1 MKRLLIFTFLFL
13 TTAVCAVAQS
23 SMTDNQVMAFVVKEH
38 EAGTSQA
45 QIVTKLMQRGVDIQQ
60 IRRVRRK
67 YENEKNGM
75 GIVSADRGQT
85 ADNRMRKNNGKHKT
99 DDLDGP
105 KNSRSNSNFRVS
117 GVDMRGSGIDD
128 SSEDFVQMQDELGTI
143 LPTDT
148 TALVKQLMEER
159 EHNRR
164 KVFGRDIFNNKD
176 LTFEPNMNI
185 ATPQNYRLGP
195 GDAVIIDIYGASQ
208 KTVQSTVSPDGEV
221 TIEGFGPVQVSG
233 LTVAQANARLRS
245 TLGSR
250 YSSSKIK
257 LTVGQTRT
265 IMVNVMGEVKAPGTY
280 TLSAFATVFH
290 ALYMAGG
297 TNELGT
303 LRNIK
308 VYRNSKLVSNVD
320 IYDYIL
326 NGKLTG
332 NVRLADNDVI
342 VVGPYDCLVNII
354 GKVKRPMYYEMK
366 PNESIASLLKYA
378 GNFTGDAYKKA
389 VRVNRKTGKE
399 YSVFNVGEFD
409 FSSFH
414 IADGDSVSVDSVYPR
429 YANTVEL
436 KGAVFRPG
444 MYNLGEQVN
453 SVRSLI
459 EHADG
464 LLESAFTGR
473 AVIHRMKED
482 RTLEVVSVNLGA
494 VLDGS
499 AADVPLKEN
508 DVLLVATKQEMMTE
522 RTITIRGEVQFPGV
536 YKYADNETLED
547 FVVQAGGLT
556 DKASTI
562 NVSVSRRVNDAKALR
577 PDSIIARNY
586 TLALKDGLIADG
598 TPGFVLMPFD
608 EVYVTKSPAY
618 VEQQNVSVEGEVLFP
633 GTYSLTK
640 RNLRV
645 SDLFKKSGGSNDLAY
660 LKGARLMRRA
670 NEAEKLRMQAVLKMQ
685 KEEQQK
691 NLLELAASSNNGSSV
706 QQAAEGAKKANIAK
720 FEVPNEYPVGI
731 DLVEAI
737 KNPGS
742 DADIVLREGDRLI
755 VPQYNGTVKI
765 NGAVMYS
772 NTVAYEKGKSVA
784 YYVDQAG
791 GFAYDAVK
799 RRAYIIYMN
808 GKVAKVG
815 HGAKVQPGCEI
826 VVPAKLKRKMSV
838 AETMSLGSSM
848 SSIAAMIATIANMSK

>member
-1 MKRLLIFTFLFL
+1 
-13 TTAVCAVAQS
+13 
-23 SMTDNQVMAFVVKEH
+23 
-38 EAGTSQA
+38 
-45 QIVTKLMQRGVDIQQ
+45 
-60 IRRVRRK
+60 
-67 YENEKNGM
+67 
-75 GIVSADRGQT
+75 
-85 ADNRMRKNNGKHKT
+85 
-99 DDLDGP
+99 
-105 KNSRSNSNFRVS
+105 
-117 GVDMRGSGIDD
+117 
-128 SSEDFVQMQDELGTI
+128 
-143 LPTDT
+143 
-148 TALVKQLMEER
+148 
-159 EHNRR
+159 
-164 KVFGRDIFNNKD
+164 
-176 LTFEPNMNI
+176 MNI

-342 VVGPYDCLVNII
+342 VVGPYDCLVNIT

-670 NEAEKLRMQAVLKMQ
+670 NEVEKLRMQAVLKMQ

-791 GFAYDAVK
+791 GFASDAVK

-848 SSIAAMIATIANMSK
+848 SSIAAMIATIANMTK

>member
-1 MKRLLIFTFLFL
+1 MKRLLIFTFLVM
-13 TTAVCAVAQS
+13 TMSVCIKAQS
-23 SMTDNQVMAFVVKEH
+23 SMTDQQVMAFVVKEH
-38 EAGTSQA
+38 EAGSSQA

-75 GIVSADRGQT
+75 GMVSADRGQA

-99 DDLDGP
+99 DDLDGTQTLRG
-105 KNSRSNSNFRVS
+105 SSNFRVS
-117 GVDMRGSGIDD
+117 GVDMRGSDIDD

-148 TALVKQLMEER
+148 AALVKQLMEER

-308 VYRNSKLVSNVD
+308 VYRNSKLVSDVD

-342 VVGPYDCLVNII
+342 VVGPYDCLVNIT

-586 TLALKDGLIADG
+586 TLALKDGLTADG

-791 GFAYDAVK
+791 GFASDAVK

-815 HGAKVQPGCEI
+815 AQRC
-826 VVPAKLKRKMSV
+826 
-838 AETMSLGSSM
+838 SL
-848 SSIAAMIATIANMSK
+848 AVR